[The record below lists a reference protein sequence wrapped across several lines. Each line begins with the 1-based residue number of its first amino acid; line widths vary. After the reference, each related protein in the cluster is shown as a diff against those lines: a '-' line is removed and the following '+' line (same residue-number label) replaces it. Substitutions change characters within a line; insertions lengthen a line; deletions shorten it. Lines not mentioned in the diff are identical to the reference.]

1 MSSAAELRSERWY
14 AVYTQPHRETTARLH
29 LNSQSFRSFMP
40 LLATTIR
47 HARRR
52 DTVLAPLFQR
62 YLFVAL
68 DVSRDGWRAIN
79 STYGV
84 SSLIMQNERPSP
96 VPSGVVETLIAS
108 STSDGEVQFFQNLAP
123 GDHVRLISGPFAG
136 QLGILQRLG
145 GTERVQVLLEIMGG
159 HVPTELHARSLVPA
173 NLPSPGRAVACP

>member
-1 MSSAAELRSERWY
+1 MVSAAELRSERWY
-14 AVYTQPHRETTARLH
+14 VVYTQPHRETTAERH
-29 LNSQSFRSFMP
+29 LNNQSFCTFMP

-52 DTVLAPLFQR
+52 EMVLAPLFQR

-96 VPSGVVETLIAS
+96 AQSGVVETLIAS
-108 STSDGEVQFFQNLAP
+108 STADGEVLFCQNLVP

-136 QLGILQRLG
+136 QLGILRRLNG
-145 GTERVQVLLEIMGG
+145 AERVQVLLAIMGG
-159 HVPTELHARSLVPA
+159 HIPAELHARSVAPA
-173 NLPSPGRAVACP
+173 NLPSVGRATAWP